1 MENPNVNGENN
12 DFDKKN
18 VYFKSLLVGGL
29 LLFLISLTF
38 HQSAIGRQETASVA
52 IFLCHEIPEKM
63 DCNTY
68 EDMFYDAN
76 PEFWHLPIGI
86 GIIFSLGSTIAL
98 WLNWT
103 SNNAVKR
110 AYLQLDAMNK

>member
-1 MENPNVNGENN
+1 MMNSNHNGLDN
-12 DFDKKN
+12 DFDKKI

-38 HQSAIGRQETASVA
+38 HQSAIGRQETANVG

-68 EDMFYDAN
+68 DDMFYNAN
-76 PEFWHLPIGI
+76 PEFWHLPMGV

-110 AYLQLDAMNK
+110 ANLQLETMNK